1 VANQDHEIKVRK
13 CKRKTEMIF
22 ILGSLEH
29 HVEKRKEMG
38 KKQQQ
43 NSNLLDVRFH
53 SKPVLLW
60 Q

>member
-1 VANQDHEIKVRK
+1 
-13 CKRKTEMIF
+13 MIF